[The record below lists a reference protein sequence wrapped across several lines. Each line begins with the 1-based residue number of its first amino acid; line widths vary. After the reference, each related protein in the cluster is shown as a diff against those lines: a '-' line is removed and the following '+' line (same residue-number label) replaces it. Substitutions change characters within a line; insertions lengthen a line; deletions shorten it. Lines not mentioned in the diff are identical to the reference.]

1 MQSSPELSEFPLHKA
16 VTEKELNTVKQQI
29 QDGNIELPDGS
40 DEKLL
45 DERIN
50 LLKRFLEE
58 TGGNMQG
65 DLKISSFALEELRTY
80 MSGQKSAEEVS
91 SLIQNRVMTYLNE

>member
-1 MQSSPELSEFPLHKA
+1 
-16 VTEKELNTVKQQI
+16 
-29 QDGNIELPDGS
+29 
-40 DEKLL
+40 
-45 DERIN
+45 
-50 LLKRFLEE
+50 
-58 TGGNMQG
+58 MQG

>member
-58 TGGNMQG
+58 TGVIC
-65 DLKISSFALEELRTY
+65 KEILRLVRLPWKNYEPT
-80 MSGQKSAEEVS
+80 
-91 SLIQNRVMTYLNE
+91 